1 MEKPLKRV
9 KYSVGFCNKIWKV
22 AGLFVILQRVFHG
35 IRLLRLIKD
44 WLSGD
49 NQFFFALSE
58 GFSPFALAHTAGLA
72 VWDVL
77 DAGGLFRR

>member
-1 MEKPLKRV
+1 M
-9 KYSVGFCNKIWKV
+9 GFCNKIWKV

-49 NQFFFALSE
+49 NQFFFAL
-58 GFSPFALAHTAGLA
+58 F
-72 VWDVL
+72 
-77 DAGGLFRR
+77 